1 MSELLKT
8 ALVTGGSRGI
18 GRECALRLARDGYNV
33 YITYVS
39 KPQQARETCTE
50 IENLGVQAASFE
62 LDVGD
67 QEAIVDFF
75 KNEIKDRVDLQVL
88 VNNAGLTQDGLLVRM
103 KPEQWEK
110 VIRVNLTGSF
120 ICLQQAAKIMMRN
133 RRGRIINLSS
143 VTAQTG
149 NPGQANYTSAKAG
162 LIGLTKTAAQELA
175 PRNITVNAV
184 APGFIDTDMTDKL
197 PGDVRDRF
205 LQMIPLQRFGTPGD
219 VAECVAFLASGEAG
233 YITGQVLGINGGLYM

>member
-39 KPQQARETCTE
+39 KPQQARETCAE
-50 IENLGVQAASFE
+50 IEKLGAQATAFE

-67 QEAIVDFF
+67 QEAIIDFF
-75 KNEIKDRVDLQVL
+75 KKEIKDRVELQVL

-120 ICLQQAAKIMMRN
+120 ICLQQAAKLMMRS

-197 PGDVRDRF
+197 PGDIRDRF
-205 LQMIPLQRFGTPGD
+205 LQMIPLQRFGTPRD
-219 VAECVAFLASGEAG
+219 VAECVAFLASEEAG

>member
-1 MSELLKT
+1 MSELSRT

-18 GRECALRLARDGYNV
+18 GKACALRLARDGYNV

-39 KPQQARETCTE
+39 KPDQARETCSE
-50 IENLGVQAASFE
+50 IENLGAQASAFE

-67 QEAIVDFF
+67 QESISQFF
-75 KNEIKDRVDLQVL
+75 GTEIKDRVNLQVL

-103 KPEQWEK
+103 KPEQWEN

-120 ICLQQAAKIMMRN
+120 ICLQQAAKLMMRN
-133 RRGRIINLSS
+133 RYGRIINLSS

-197 PGDVRDRF
+197 PEEVRNKF
-205 LQMIPLQRFGTPGD
+205 LQMIPLQRFGTPRD
-219 VAECVAFLASGEAG
+219 VADCVAFLASEEAG

>member
-1 MSELLKT
+1 MSELSRT

-18 GRECALRLARDGYNV
+18 GKECALRLARDGYNV

-50 IENLGVQAASFE
+50 IENLGAQASAFE

-67 QEAIVDFF
+67 QKAISEFF
-75 KNEIKDRVDLQVL
+75 GTELKDRVNLQVL

-103 KPEQWEK
+103 KPEQWEN

-120 ICLQQAAKIMMRN
+120 ICLQQAAKLMMRN
-133 RRGRIINLSS
+133 RYGRIINLSS

-197 PGDVRDRF
+197 PEDVRNKF
-205 LQMIPLQRFGTPGD
+205 LQMIPLQRFGTPRD
-219 VAECVAFLASGEAG
+219 VADCVAFLASEDAG

>member
-1 MSELLKT
+1 MSELSKT

-18 GRECALRLARDGYNV
+18 GRECALRLAQKGYNV

-39 KPQQARETCTE
+39 KPEQARETCTE
-50 IENLGVQAASFE
+50 IEKLGLQSRAFE

-67 QEAIVDFF
+67 QEAIVEFF
-75 KNEIKDRVDLQVL
+75 KREIKDRVELQVL

-120 ICLQQAAKIMMRN
+120 ICLQQAAKLMMRS
-133 RRGRIINLSS
+133 RWGRIINLSS

-197 PGDVRDRF
+197 SSDIRDNF
-205 LQMIPLQRFGTPGD
+205 LQMIPLQRFGTPRD
-219 VAECVAFLASGEAG
+219 VAECVAFLASEEAA

>member
-1 MSELLKT
+1 MSELSKT

-18 GRECALRLARDGYNV
+18 GRECALRLAQKGYNV

-39 KPQQARETCTE
+39 KPEQARETCTE
-50 IENLGVQAASFE
+50 IEKLGLQSRAFE

-67 QEAIVDFF
+67 QEAIVEFF
-75 KNEIKDRVDLQVL
+75 KREIKDRVELQVL

-120 ICLQQAAKIMMRN
+120 ICLQQAARLMMRS
-133 RRGRIINLSS
+133 RWGRIINLSS

-197 PGDVRDRF
+197 SSDIRDNF
-205 LQMIPLQRFGTPGD
+205 LQMIPLQRFGTPRD
-219 VAECVAFLASGEAG
+219 VAECVAFLASEEAA

>member
-18 GRECALRLARDGYNV
+18 GRECALRLAREGYNV

-50 IENLGVQAASFE
+50 IEDLGVQAASFE

-75 KNEIKDRVDLQVL
+75 KKEIKDRVDLQVL

-197 PGDVRDRF
+197 PVDVRDRF
-205 LQMIPLQRFGTPGD
+205 LQMIPLQRFGTPRD